1 MQELL
6 EIYYRNFSNNIRSE
20 EKVKDILSNP
30 ENHIIERRI
39 DNKLIG
45 VSIINK
51 NTVLMLCV
59 DEEYRHKG
67 IGTKLLNQ

>member
-6 EIYYRNFSNNIRSE
+6 EVYHRNFPNNIRNE
-20 EKVKDILSNP
+20 ETVKEILSNP
-30 ENHIIERRI
+30 DNHIIEKRI

-59 DEEYRHKG
+59 DK
-67 IGTKLLNQ
+67 